1 MCALKGGLWSQHF
14 LAETVEA
21 GVNNSDVSQHH
32 ALFFEEGL
40 GKIDVKVVALFWNR
54 SGQEFYRLKALIDYF
69 GTSEYLR
76 ENFDGIRAIIWSG
89 VVHFNFMEMISCG
102 ERAVYFQ

>member
-21 GVNNSDVSQHH
+21 GVNNSGGSQQH

-40 GKIDVKVVALFWNR
+40 GKIDVKDVALFWNR
-54 SGQEFYRLKALIDYF
+54 SVQEFYHLKALI
-69 GTSEYLR
+69 TLEQV
-76 ENFDGIRAIIWSG
+76 NT
-89 VVHFNFMEMISCG
+89 
-102 ERAVYFQ
+102 